1 MPYLIMNKNV
11 KYLKDVVSSND
22 LQFYTKTGLLIATGY
37 DRLVIGKR
45 GPYVEFSDVVLDNIH
60 IPNEQK
66 YRLDSLVVYYDEYRT
81 NDECNVKV
89 YFQKK
94 TVKYADYK
102 IGKWYI
108 SPYDLVFDTKEN
120 KIYIRRVD
128 MEEDV

>member
-120 KIYIRRVD
+120 KICYFF
-128 MEEDV
+128 E

>member
-1 MPYLIMNKNV
+1 MNKNV

-120 KIYIRRVD
+120 KICYFF
-128 MEEDV
+128 E